1 MTWVSENLAVVLPFI
16 VCIAGGIGYLLD
28 RVISGK
34 SHIEDQESL
43 ERTIRLHKLL
53 QTEGL
58 SLHEAKKMRDE
69 FRRGH
74 GNLLAAEAKT
84 VVQKH
89 VAAQDQGEKLGN
101 PDNEAPLN
109 IDTPI
114 PFEETTA
121 GMRVKA
127 ASELEALDAQLHYAV
142 HELAHDLTD
151 ARAASL
157 HETQERWFKW
167 RETEAEFAAL
177 LFEGGTGAPLLG
189 TARMIELTEQRLR
202 DLALAKAEA
211 DL

>member
-1 MTWVSENLAVVLPFI
+1 MIWVAENLAVVLPLIIF
-16 VCIAGGIGYLLD
+16 IAGGIGYLLD
-28 RVISGK
+28 RLISGK
-34 SHIEDQESL
+34 AHTEDQESL
-43 ERTIRLHKLL
+43 ERTVRLHKLL
-53 QTEGL
+53 QTEGMTIE
-58 SLHEAKKMRDE
+58 EAKELRED
-69 FRRGH
+69 FRRGN

-89 VAAQDQGEKLGN
+89 VTALDEGQNLSTSDF
-101 PDNEAPLN
+101 EATTDLYAS
-109 IDTPI
+109 I

-151 ARAASL
+151 KRASSL
-157 HETQERWFKW
+157 HKTQERWFRW